1 MELCDGGMFTVSI
14 TSCDA
19 ELRYTRSR
27 KWLVMTYAKLRTPAK
42 SEDLKTIVQG
52 RALSISFETLIYYH
66 LHSLQLSLAQLSAGL
81 KNTMVW

>member
-1 MELCDGGMFTVSI
+1 
-14 TSCDA
+14 
-19 ELRYTRSR
+19 
-27 KWLVMTYAKLRTPAK
+27 MTYAKLRTPAK